1 MCVYVYMYMCSYVCS
16 YVCGRI
22 CACYMDVMSV
32 LKTRDIQL
40 SYTFSTL
47 NSFWPFFSF
56 WQETKDT
63 PFSRLCGTINSY
75 CEFSRAQSTFVTLFD

>member
-1 MCVYVYMYMCSYVCS
+1 MVFVCVHVYMYIYVPMCVG
-16 YVCGRI
+16 V
-22 CACYMDVMSV
+22 CACYMDVMCV

-63 PFSRLCGTINSY
+63 PFSRLYVELLTRIVN
-75 CEFSRAQSTFVTLFD
+75 FHAPKALL